1 MNYNLGKYG
10 SLNNAIIT
18 ERYSSGEIESFKVEE
33 KNIIDISGY
42 TLIPRYTFEE
52 TRTRES
58 PAIRLYKTG
67 EIKSIDLEKST
78 TISIEG
84 YVFSVEKIVFYKSGA
99 VKKVFPLNGKISG
112 YWTQDD
118 EYNLAESYKFKFDF
132 AEFSAKVISIKF
144 YEDGKIKSVT
154 LWPKE
159 KIIIHYNDLA
169 IENRIGF
176 SIYKSGKIMTCEP
189 SKPVYINTPVGK
201 IKAYDI
207 NSIGINGEDNS
218 LKFNEDGTIK
228 ALKTSTNIIVAIN
241 IKDGRLK
248 VHGPKVVSLY
258 ANSDLKELTTVD
270 VEFDNDNVI
279 INKDYIYNLKEYYF
293 VIKEKLYG

>member
-1 MNYNLGKYG
+1 MNYSLGKYG
-10 SLNNAIIT
+10 TLNNAVIT
-18 ERYSSGEIESFKVEE
+18 ERYSNGEVESFKVEE
-33 KNIIDISGY
+33 ENTIHINGH
-42 TLIPRYTFEE
+42 TLIPRYTIEE

-78 TISIEG
+78 TISIKD
-84 YVFSVEKIVFYKSGA
+84 YTFNVEKIVFYKSGA
-99 VKKVFPLNGKISG
+99 VKKIFPLNGKVSG

-132 AEFSAKVISIKF
+132 TEFSAKLISIKF
-144 YEDGKIKSVT
+144 YDDEKIKSIT
-154 LWPKE
+154 LWPRE
-159 KIIIHYNDLA
+159 KIIIHHNNLI

-176 SIYKSGKIMTCEP
+176 SLYKSGKIMTCEP
-189 SKPVYINTPVGK
+189 SKPVYINTPIGK

-207 NSIGINGEDNS
+207 NSIGIHGEDNS
-218 LKFNEDGTIK
+218 LKFNEDGTIR
-228 ALKTSTNIIVAIN
+228 ALKTSTNTIVVIN
-241 IKDGRLK
+241 NNDGRLK
-248 VHGPKVVSLY
+248 VHQPRSVSLY

-279 INKDYIYNLKEYYF
+279 INKDYIYNRKEYYF
-293 VIKEKLYG
+293 VIKEKSYG